1 MKKKKKSKVKKKQQF
16 SFKQRNLRI
25 GIKYTAAFLITVLIF
40 AFAGLLVYIQLNS
53 ADQNAQELK
62 EYSSHVNDISQLAST
77 IQAKDVQIAD
87 FLLTENNTYIDAF
100 TTYEQQL
107 NTLIEK
113 TEADLETKE
122 EQKLMKDLKNNDNTI
137 NNTFNNRI
145 VPSIEEGQAIM
156 ANSLRETTYRY
167 RTDNVEIVNRLME
180 ITADK
185 QGKAVHAAAKK
196 MNDSKLVLAIAN
208 IISILIGISLIL
220 LLSRS
225 ISKQLKKVVHI
236 ITEVAHGNLQT
247 PSAAYVG
254 KDEIGQLSFAINLLK
269 DNLQN
274 ILTKVSDASNN
285 LSNQSEALNQSA
297 NEVKEGNLQVAAT
310 MEELASGAETQA
322 NSTSHLAE
330 KMNDFS
336 QLVNQSELD
345 GVEVAT
351 NSNEVLQ
358 LTNDGKELMT
368 ASVNQMKQIDQIV
381 ADSVAKVKNL
391 DLQSQAISNLV
402 GVIED
407 IANQTNLLSLNA
419 AIEAAR
425 AGEHGKGFT
434 VVADE
439 VRKLSEQV
447 SASVGEITSI
457 VSTIQT
463 ETNQV
468 VSSLSKGY
476 QEVQE
481 GAEQIEATGQNFETI
496 QSAVNTMSE
505 KVTFISA
512 NLNHIAES
520 NGQINHLI
528 EDIASVSE
536 ESAAGVEEAA
546 ASSQQTASTMEEVSG
561 SADELSLL
569 ADHLNEEIKVFK
581 L

>member
-1 MKKKKKSKVKKKQQF
+1 MKKKVKNKRQF
-16 SFKQRNLRI
+16 SFSLKNLRI
-25 GIKYTAAFLITVLIF
+25 GFKYTATFLVVVFIF
-40 AFAGLLVYIQLNS
+40 AFAGSLVYIQLDS
-53 ADQNAQELK
+53 ADQNAQDLK
-62 EYSSHVNDISQLAST
+62 EYSSHVSDISQLAST

-87 FLLTENNTYIDAF
+87 FLLTENSTYIDAF
-100 TTYEQQL
+100 ATYEQQL

-113 TEADLETKE
+113 IEADLETTE
-122 EQKLMKDLKNNDNTI
+122 EQELMKSLRSNDNSI
-137 NNTFNNRI
+137 NNTFNTKI
-145 VPSIEEGQAIM
+145 VPSVENNQTIM
-156 ANSLRETTYRY
+156 ANNLRETTYRF
-167 RTDNVEIVNRLME
+167 RTENVEIADKLIE

-185 QGKAVHAAAKK
+185 QDKAVNAAAKK
-196 MNDSKLVLAIAN
+196 MSDSKNVLSIAN

-225 ISKQLKKVVHI
+225 ISGQLKKVVHI

-247 PSAAYVG
+247 PSATYVG

-274 ILTKVSDASNN
+274 ILTKVSDASNS
-285 LSNQSEALNQSA
+285 LSSQSEELNQSA
-297 NEVKEGNLQVAAT
+297 NEVKEGNLQVAST
-310 MEELASGAETQA
+310 MEELSSGAETQA

-336 QLVNQSELD
+336 QIVNQSEQD
-345 GVEVAT
+345 GVEVAA

-358 LTNDGKELMT
+358 LTNNGKELMT

-381 ADSVAKVKNL
+381 ADSVTKVKNL

-402 GVIED
+402 GVIEE

-425 AGEHGKGFT
+425 AGEHGKGFA

-463 ETNQV
+463 ETNHV
-468 VSSLSKGY
+468 VDSLSKGY
-476 QEVQE
+476 KEVQE

-496 QSAVNTMSE
+496 QSAVKTMSE
-505 KVTFISA
+505 KITVIST
-512 NLNHIAES
+512 NLNHIAE
-520 NGQINHLI
+520 NGGQMNHLI
-528 EDIASVSE
+528 EEIASVSE
-536 ESAAGVEEAA
+536 ESAAGVEQAA
-546 ASSQQTASTMEEVSG
+546 ASSQQTASAMEEVSG
-561 SADELSLL
+561 SADELARL
-569 ADHLNEEIKVFK
+569 AEHLNEEIKVFK